1 MPTAGRSTTSSAA
14 SLAPST
20 PSSSSSGLA
29 RSAASAGAATLTS
42 RILGV
47 VREQVLAALFGAGNA
62 MDAYNVAY
70 RIPNL
75 VRDLFAEGAMSSA
88 FVPTFT
94 RHLTTQGR
102 DAAWRLGNNVL
113 NALIVITAV
122 LVVLGIAFAEPIIE
136 TFAGAYRSV
145 PGKLELTVLLARMM
159 LPFLTFVALAAAFMG
174 MLNSL
179 HRFFIPALSPAMYN
193 VATITCALVLV
204 PFMPA
209 FGLPPIAGIA
219 MGTLLGGVA
228 QLALQWPAL
237 RREGFAY
244 RPVLDWRDDSLRRVL
259 VLMGPGT
266 IGLAATQV
274 NVFVNTVLATGEGTG
289 AVSWLN
295 YAFRLM
301 YLPIGL
307 FGVSIGTATLPAV
320 ARHVAQ
326 QDEPAARRTI
336 ADGLSLMTMLN
347 VPATVGLM
355 LLATPI
361 VRVIFERNAFTS
373 ADTIA
378 TAAAL
383 QFYALGLLGYSVVRI
398 ASPTFY
404 ALGQNR
410 TPVVVSV
417 VTVLVNAALNLALVR
432 VLGYRGL
439 ALGTSIAALFNAA
452 LLMVLLRRRLH
463 GIDGGRVFGSF
474 ARITIASAVMGVAT
488 VGSDRILATSLPGDG
503 LVPQVIR
510 LAATIGASLAVLA
523 ATAHLLHIREFREGV
538 ALVARRMGRTPR

>member
-1 MPTAGRSTTSSAA
+1 M
-14 SLAPST
+14 
-20 PSSSSSGLA
+20 
-29 RSAASAGAATLTS
+29 TS

-94 RHLTTQGR
+94 RHLTAEGR
-102 DAAWRLGNNVL
+102 ESAWRLGNHVV
-113 NALIVITAV
+113 NALVVITTALV
-122 LVVLGIAFAEPIIE
+122 LVGIVFAEPLV
-136 TFAGAYRSV
+136 TLFAAAYGSV
-145 PGKLELTVLLARMM
+145 PGKLELTVFLTRLM
-159 LPFLTFVALAAAFMG
+159 LPFLTFVAIAAAFMG

-204 PFMPA
+204 PLMPGM
-209 FGLPPIAGIA
+209 GLPAIAAVAVGS
-219 MGTLLGGVA
+219 LVGGVA

-237 RREGFAY
+237 RRDGFRY
-244 RPVLDWRDDSLRRVL
+244 RPILDWHDESLRRVL

-274 NVFVNTVLATGEGTG
+274 NVFVNTVLATGQGTG

-307 FGVSIGTATLPAV
+307 FGVSIATATLPAV
-320 ARHVAQ
+320 SRHAARH
-326 QDEPAARRTI
+326 DETAARSTI
-336 ADGLSLMTMLN
+336 ADGFSLMLMLN
-347 VPATVGLM
+347 VPATVGLVV
-355 LLATPI
+355 LATPI
-361 VRVIFERNAFTS
+361 VRVIFERSAFTA
-373 ADTIA
+373 ADTAA

-383 QFYALGLLGYSVVRI
+383 QLYAIGLVGYSIVRI
-398 ASPTFY
+398 ASPVFY

-410 TPVVVSV
+410 TPVMISV
-417 VTVLVNAALNLALVR
+417 ATVLANALLNVLLAR
-432 VLGYRGL
+432 FMGYRGL
-439 ALGTSIAALFNAA
+439 ALGTSIAALLNAA
-452 LLMVLLRRRLH
+452 LLMFFLRRRLD
-463 GIDGGRVFGSF
+463 GIEGGRVARSLG
-474 ARITIASAVMGVAT
+474 RITLASALMGIAAVAAD
-488 VGSDRILATSLPGDG
+488 VAAGAWLPGRG
-503 LVPQVIR
+503 LMLQVMR
-510 LAATIGASLAVLA
+510 LTATIGVALGVLSGA
-523 ATAHLLHIREFREGV
+523 AYVLRIREFRDGV
-538 ALVARRMGRTPR
+538 ALVTRRFRSTPQ

>member
-1 MPTAGRSTTSSAA
+1 M
-14 SLAPST
+14 
-20 PSSSSSGLA
+20 
-29 RSAASAGAATLTS
+29 TS

-94 RHLTTQGR
+94 RHLTREGK
-102 DAAWRLGNNVL
+102 ASAWRLGNLVING
-113 NALIVITAV
+113 LIVITACLV
-122 LVVLGIAFAEPIIE
+122 LIGIIFAEPLVAL
-136 TFAGAYRSV
+136 FASAYREV
-145 PGKLELTVLLARMM
+145 PGKLELTVFLTRLM

-204 PFMPA
+204 PLMPGL
-209 FGLPPIAGIA
+209 GLPAITAIAIGS
-219 MGTLLGGVA
+219 LVGGAA

-237 RREGFAY
+237 RREGFRY
-244 RPVLDWRDDSLRRVL
+244 RPILDWRDESLKRVL

-266 IGLAATQV
+266 VGLAATQV

-307 FGVSIGTATLPAV
+307 FGVSIATATLPAV
-320 ARHVAQ
+320 SRHAAQ
-326 QDEPAARRTI
+326 GDEAAARRTI
-336 ADGLSLMTMLN
+336 ADGLTLMLMLN

-355 LLATPI
+355 VLALPI
-361 VRVIFERNAFTS
+361 VRVIFERAAFTP
-373 ADTIA
+373 ADTAA
-378 TAAAL
+378 TAAAV
-383 QFYALGLLGYSVVRI
+383 QFYALGLVGYSIVRI
-398 ASPTFY
+398 ASPVFY

-410 TPVVVSV
+410 TPVMVSV
-417 VTVLVNAALNLALVR
+417 ATVLANALLNVALVR
-432 VLGYRGL
+432 VMGYRGL

-452 LLMVLLRRRLH
+452 LLMFFLRRRLE
-463 GIDGGRVFGSF
+463 GLEGGRVAGSLV
-474 ARITIASAVMGVAT
+474 RIVMASAVMGLAA
-488 VGSDRILATSLPGDG
+488 VGVDMAARAWMPGPGLLAQIT
-503 LVPQVIR
+503 R
-510 LAATIGASLAVLA
+510 LAATIAAAIGVLSA
-523 ATAHLLHIREFREGV
+523 AAFVLRIREFHDGL
-538 ALVARRMGRTPR
+538 ALVARRLRVTAR